1 MNFLSVKGP
10 ELLSKFVGDS
20 ERAIREIFLKARQ
33 SAPCLLFLDEI
44 DSLLPARGGGGASTH
59 DRSIDR
65 VIGQFLAELDG
76 VEALKGVLILGA
88 TNRPDLLDPALL
100 RPGRFDLHLVIPLPN
115 HKARKAIAEIA
126 LRKKDLAE
134 DLSFDDIARVTDGFS
149 GADVHALCMTA
160 SLNAFR
166 QLLENAK
173 ARPTQRI
180 VIDKKRIME
189 ALADHQA
196 RNPVAGSKP

>member
-1 MNFLSVKGP
+1 M
-10 ELLSKFVGDS
+10 
-20 ERAIREIFLKARQ
+20 
-33 SAPCLLFLDEI
+33 LFLDEI
-44 DSLLPARGGGGASTH
+44 DAFLPARGGGGASTH

-115 HKARKAIAEIA
+115 HEARKEIAEIA

-173 ARPTQRI
+173 TRATPRI

-196 RNPVAGSKP
+196 RNREEGSKP